1 MNESRT
7 TPSWAN
13 GIRKHRILIGEPN
26 PAVRDYL
33 LAVLGADGHEV
44 VAMASGVD
52 LMDTLAVSL
61 HPEFGSGYFDLVIS
75 EVRMLGAEEATVFSQ
90 FGARTMIPPFVFTTG
105 FRDRDLQ
112 VKAKR
117 FGALAVLDKPIDI
130 DELRQ
135 IVNTYLH
142 PLTED
147 RDGFGIVCVPAF
159 VPLWAGDVN
168 SVGAGAHKM
177 Q

>member
-1 MNESRT
+1 
-7 TPSWAN
+7 
-13 GIRKHRILIGEPN
+13 
-26 PAVRDYL
+26 
-33 LAVLGADGHEV
+33 
-44 VAMASGVD
+44 
-52 LMDTLAVSL
+52 
-61 HPEFGSGYFDLVIS
+61 
-75 EVRMLGAEEATVFSQ
+75 MLGAEEAAVLSQ

-112 VKAKR
+112 VKAKQ

-147 RDGFGIVCVPAF
+147 RDRFGIVCVPAF
-159 VPLWAGDVN
+159 VSLRARL
-168 SVGAGAHKM
+168 
-177 Q
+177 